1 VILKKVAIIT
11 GGGAGIGA
19 ACARRLAV
27 EGLDLVIADVS
38 RSNAER
44 SLGQVESQGGQG
56 TICIGDVADRDFC
69 AALVEAAESRWGRAD
84 VLIANAGVQ
93 IGGTL
98 EQTSDEL
105 WERIVGVNL
114 KGVAQCCEA
123 VLPGMVARG
132 GGSIVMIS
140 SINAVRGSS
149 GMPVYDA
156 SKAGVLALMR
166 SLAVDYGPKGIRVN
180 AVCPGNTITDFHINR
195 LAEQGIDEARIRE
208 MTRGYGLLGR
218 AADPEEIAGAVWFL
232 ASDDASFVTG
242 HTLIA
247 DGGFSVTGGA
257 A

>member
-1 VILKKVAIIT
+1 VKKVAIIT

-19 ACARRLAV
+19 ACARRFAA

-44 SLGQVESQGGQG
+44 ALGQVESQGGQG
-56 TICIGDVADRDFC
+56 AICIGDVADRDFC
-69 AALVEAAESRWGRAD
+69 ASLVDEAESRWGRVD

-93 IGGTL
+93 IGGAL

-123 VLPGMVARG
+123 VLPGMIARG
-132 GGSIVMIS
+132 SGSIVMIS

-156 SKAGVLALMR
+156 TKAGVLALMR
-166 SLAVDYGPKGIRVN
+166 SLAVDYGPNGIRVN

-195 LAEQGIDEARIRE
+195 LAEQGIDETRLRE

-242 HTLIA
+242 HTLVA
-247 DGGFSVTGGA
+247 DGGFSVTGGGS
-257 A
+257 